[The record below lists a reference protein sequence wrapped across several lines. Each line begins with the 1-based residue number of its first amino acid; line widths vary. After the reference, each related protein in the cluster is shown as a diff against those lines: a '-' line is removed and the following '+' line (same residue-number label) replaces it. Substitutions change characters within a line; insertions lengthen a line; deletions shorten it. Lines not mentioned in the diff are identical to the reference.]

1 MPDPHVVHVPPAIYG
16 AVADA
21 TLGAVLVR
29 DLLPQVD
36 DHLHIVE
43 TAGGCD
49 TGATAVVVVTHVLGP
64 VDLVHM
70 VGGVTD
76 VALVNFEVL
85 ELRNRPLR
93 RTSLTFDVEA
103 DDRPLVTV

>member
-1 MPDPHVVHVPPAIYG
+1 MPHTVHVPPAIYG
-16 AVADA
+16 AIADF

-36 DHLHIVE
+36 DHVHIVE

-49 TGATAVVVVTHVLGP
+49 TGATAIVAVTHVLGP

-76 VALVNFEVL
+76 VALVNFEVF
-85 ELRNRPLR
+85 ELRNRPLQ
-93 RTSLTFDVEA
+93 RTTLTFGAD